1 MKSNQLCRD
10 FQTAFAGADVGGGGL
25 VGAYWLR
32 NISLFS
38 GASGN
43 RIKSNAIETRRDKIE
58 CCFWSA
64 V

>member
-10 FQTAFAGADVGGGGL
+10 FQTALAGERLGGVG
-25 VGAYWLR
+25 YWLR